1 MRLCF
6 GRMYDLEYLPPDE
19 DEHWVYVFYLVD
31 YNGERIS
38 SKLFIQCY
46 KPANEEEPWYNWKLP
61 IYDWDMDKVYLN
73 NVYDYLLQAMEE
85 GIHDEH

>member
-6 GRMYDLEYLPPDE
+6 GRMYDLEYIPADQE
-19 DEHWVYVFYLVD
+19 DHCVEEFYLVD

-38 SKLFIQCY
+38 PKLFIQCY

-61 IYDWDMDKVYLN
+61 IYDWDRDKVYLN
-73 NVYDYLLQAMEE
+73 NVYDYLLSVKE
-85 GIHDEH
+85 D